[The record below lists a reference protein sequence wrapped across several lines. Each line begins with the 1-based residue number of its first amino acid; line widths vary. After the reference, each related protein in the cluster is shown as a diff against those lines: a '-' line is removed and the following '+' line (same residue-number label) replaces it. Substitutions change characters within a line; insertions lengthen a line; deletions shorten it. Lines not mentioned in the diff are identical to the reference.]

1 MVSEGVFAKLTIIDP
16 DVAVHIDWIDVRK
29 RRCSDNLEVDK
40 WPLENYQSTKDV
52 DLEDGDYYLSV
63 IPYWRQ
69 IDPLPVWYSVKNTGT
84 VKLLIK
90 CILSKGGK
98 AFKNVTTLKSGS
110 EMNIAGCYALEYKI
124 GDYSLRNLSVLYING
139 LGRQNMLKL
148 VNAGI
153 MEIKDLAGKEAYQ
166 LSEKT
171 GIRITKL
178 AEYIRKA
185 EIACSITIPEGFEA
199 IGENRVD
206 NVIAT
211 KVSDIM
217 KKTGRTREEVEEMM
231 DALGNLAVAIDG
243 NYLRKLQLE
252 DLFE

>member
-1 MVSEGVFAKLTIIDP
+1 MVSEGVFAKLTIVDP
-16 DVAVHIDWIDVRK
+16 DVAVRIDGIDVRK
-29 RRCSDNLEVDK
+29 KRCSDDREVKK
-40 WPLENYQSTKDV
+40 WRLENYQSTEEI

-63 IPYWRQ
+63 IPYWRG

-110 EMNIAGCYALEYKI
+110 EINIAGCYNLEYKI
-124 GDYSLRNLSVLYING
+124 GDYSPLNLSVLYING

-185 EIACSITIPEGFEA
+185 EIACSIAVSEGFEP
-199 IGENRVD
+199 IGKERVD

-211 KVSDIM
+211 KVGDIM
-217 KKTGRTREEVEEMM
+217 RKTGRSKEDVEEMM
-231 DALGNLAVAIDG
+231 DVLGNLTVAIDG
-243 NYLRKLQLE
+243 NYLRKLQLK

>member
-16 DVAVHIDWIDVRK
+16 DVAVRIDGIDVK
-29 RRCSDNLEVDK
+29 KVRCSDNKIVK
-40 WPLENYQSTKDV
+40 PWRLENYQSTEEV

-110 EMNIAGCYALEYKI
+110 EMNIAGCYDLEYKI

-148 VNAGI
+148 VKAGI
-153 MEIKDLAGKEAYQ
+153 MEINDLAGKEAYQ

-185 EIACSITIPEGFEA
+185 EIACSIAVSGEFGI
-199 IGENRVD
+199 IGDGRVD
-206 NVIAT
+206 HIIAT
-211 KVSDIM
+211 KVSDILR
-217 KKTGRTREEVEEMM
+217 KTGKSREEVEEMM
-231 DALGNLAVAIDG
+231 DDLGNLAVAIDG